1 LSTAKDTT
9 LTIGGLSDTFTS
21 TTVAFVADT
30 TPDAFTFTDQTGVA
44 LSTVIESA
52 VITVSGINIA
62 AAISVTGGEYSINGG
77 AWTSTAGTVTN
88 GQTVKVRH
96 TSSAANATA
105 TNTVLTIGGVID
117 TFTSTTI
124 AFVPDTT
131 PDAFTFTDQTGVA
144 LNTVIESA
152 AITVSGINT
161 AAAISVTGGEY
172 SINGGAWT
180 STAGTVTSGQ
190 TVKVRHTSSAAN
202 STATNT
208 VLTIGGVIDT
218 FTSTT
223 VAFVPD
229 TTPDAFTFTDQ
240 TGVALSTVI
249 ESAAITV
256 SGINSAAAIS
266 VTGGEYSINGGAWTT
281 AAGTVTNGQTVKVR
295 HTSSAANS
303 TASNTVL
310 IIG

>member
-1 LSTAKDTT
+1 VALNTVIESAAITVSGINSASAISVAGGEYSINGGAWTSAAGTVTSGQTVKVRHTSSAANATATNT
-9 LTIGGLSDTFTS
+9 VLTIGGVSDTFTS

-52 VITVSGINIA
+52 
-62 AAISVTGGEYSINGG
+62 
-77 AWTSTAGTVTN
+77 
-88 GQTVKVRH
+88 
-96 TSSAANATA
+96 
-105 TNTVLTIGGVID
+105 
-117 TFTSTTI
+117 
-124 AFVPDTT
+124 
-131 PDAFTFTDQTGVA
+131 
-144 LNTVIESA
+144 
-152 AITVSGINT
+152 AITVSWINT
-161 AAAISVTGGEY
+161 AAAISVAGGEY

-249 ESAAITV
+249 ESAVITV
-256 SGINSAAAIS
+256 SGINTAAAIS
-266 VTGGEYSINGGAWTT
+266 ITGGEYSINGGAWTS
-281 AAGTVTNGQTVKVR
+281 AAGTVANGQTVKVR
-295 HTSSAANS
+295 HTSSAINA
-303 TASNTVL
+303 TATKNKRGRFYLLTWPLHRLSGTCFK
-310 IIG
+310 ISK